1 MLKKTIKY
9 EDFDGNE
16 REETFYFN
24 LTEAELA
31 EMELSEKG
39 GLTKKLQLIVDTED
53 TPAIVKFFKEMLLL
67 SFGKKSEDGRR
78 FEKSEELRKE
88 FSESMAFSKLFME
101 LATDDEKAAEFINA
115 IVPKNIATKADVV
128 PIK

>member
-53 TPAIVKFFKEMLLL
+53 TPAIVKFFKDMLLL